1 MTQTWPRKATPEN
14 HTLLTGENTWARQK
28 GEVRG
33 NKGEQVVKSLLV
45 ERKACVLFDVKND
58 QFRKS

>member
-1 MTQTWPRKATPEN
+1 M
-14 HTLLTGENTWARQK
+14 TGENTWARQK

-33 NKGEQVVKSLLV
+33 NKGEQVVKLLLV
-45 ERKACVLFDVKND
+45 ETKACVLLDVKND